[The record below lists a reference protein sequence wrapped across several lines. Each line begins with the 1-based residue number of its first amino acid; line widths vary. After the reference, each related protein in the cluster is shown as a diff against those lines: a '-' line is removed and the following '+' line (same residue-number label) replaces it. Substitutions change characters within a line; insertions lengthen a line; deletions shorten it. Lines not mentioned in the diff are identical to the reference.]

1 MEQITIKIQ
10 NWHRVDDD
18 VILKVVK
25 KAVDNLAKYGR
36 ENNGTNR
43 EYFTDHETAVELQI
57 SFK

>member
-43 EYFTDHETAVELQI
+43 EYFTDPETAVELQI